1 MRQAHIFY
9 KDQLAGILT
18 ENDAGYEFCYL
29 PEYLSLE
36 KAKAVSMT
44 LPLQEEAYT
53 SPVLFPFFDGLIP
66 EGWLLDVALRNT
78 DISILDRMAL
88 LLTCCK
94 DCIGAVSVFLWKKRR
109 EAMCNCLYCY
119 RPLLKG
125 EKDMHTACIKKFF
138 GTTTL
143 PVLDY
148 TTEQLDQLA
157 LQIIQDQTSLTGV
170 QPKLSLHLNE
180 HEGSKRLTIVGLWGG
195 YICKP
200 QTSQYEMMPE
210 VEDLTMHLAEVARIE
225 VVPHTL
231 MRMADDTLCYLTRRI
246 DRTSAGEKIAMED
259 MCQLTERQTEHK
271 YKSSY
276 ERIGKAV
283 LKYSSLPKM
292 DVTNFFELVLF
303 SWLTG
308 NNDMHLKNFSLY
320 EVADM
325 IRLTPAY
332 DLLNAAIINPKDDE
346 ELALTLNGRK
356 KKLQRE
362 DFIRSAAT
370 LGIENVIVERLINKY
385 IKLLPKFETVIQSSF
400 LSDELKE
407 KYGELLK
414 ERLARLSQKL

>member
-1 MRQAHIFY
+1 
-9 KDQLAGILT
+9 
-18 ENDAGYEFCYL
+18 
-29 PEYLSLE
+29 
-36 KAKAVSMT
+36 
-44 LPLQEEAYT
+44 
-53 SPVLFPFFDGLIP
+53 
-66 EGWLLDVALRNT
+66 
-78 DISILDRMAL
+78 
-88 LLTCCK
+88 
-94 DCIGAVSVFLWKKRR
+94 
-109 EAMCNCLYCY
+109 MCNCLYCY

-125 EKDMHTACIKKFF
+125 EKDMHSACIKKFF

-157 LQIIQDQTSLTGV
+157 MQIIQDQTSLTGV

-200 QTSQYEMMPE
+200 QTLQYEMMPE
-210 VEDLTMHLAEVARIE
+210 VEDLTMHLAEVARID

-246 DRTSAGEKIAMED
+246 DRTPIGAKIAMED

-276 ERIGKAV
+276 ERVGKSV
-283 LKYSSLPKM
+283 LQYSSLPKM
-292 DVTNFFELVLF
+292 DVTNFFEIVLF

-320 EVADM
+320 EPDDNT

-346 ELALTLNGRK
+346 ELALTLNDRK
-356 KKLQRE
+356 KKLKKT
-362 DFIRSAAT
+362 DFLKCAES
-370 LGIENVIVERLINKY
+370 LGIEAVIVDRFINKY
-385 IKLLPKFETVIQSSF
+385 KKLLPKFEAMIHCSF
-400 LSDELKE
+400 LSEELQE
-407 KYGELLK
+407 
-414 ERLARLSQKL
+414 

>member
-1 MRQAHIFY
+1 
-9 KDQLAGILT
+9 
-18 ENDAGYEFCYL
+18 
-29 PEYLSLE
+29 
-36 KAKAVSMT
+36 
-44 LPLQEEAYT
+44 
-53 SPVLFPFFDGLIP
+53 
-66 EGWLLDVALRNT
+66 
-78 DISILDRMAL
+78 
-88 LLTCCK
+88 
-94 DCIGAVSVFLWKKRR
+94 
-109 EAMCNCLYCY
+109 MCNCLYCY

-125 EKDMHTACIKKFF
+125 EKDMHRACIKKFF

-148 TTEQLDQLA
+148 TTEQLDQID

-180 HEGSKRLTIVGLWGG
+180 HEGSKRLTIVGLWGS

-210 VEDLTMHLAEVARIE
+210 IEDLTMHLADVARND

-246 DRTSAGEKIAMED
+246 DRTPTGEKIAMED

-320 EVADM
+320 EASDNT

-346 ELALTLNGRK
+346 ELALTLNGQK
-356 KKLQRE
+356 KKLQRA
-362 DFIRSAAT
+362 DFIKSAEN
-370 LGIENVIVERLINKY
+370 LGIERVVIERLINKY
-385 IKLLPKFETVIQSSF
+385 IKLLPNLEAAIQNSF
-400 LSDELKE
+400 LNIELKE
-407 KYGELLK
+407 KYVELLR
-414 ERLARLSQKL
+414 ERLGRLSQKTIKQ

>member
-1 MRQAHIFY
+1 
-9 KDQLAGILT
+9 
-18 ENDAGYEFCYL
+18 
-29 PEYLSLE
+29 
-36 KAKAVSMT
+36 
-44 LPLQEEAYT
+44 
-53 SPVLFPFFDGLIP
+53 
-66 EGWLLDVALRNT
+66 
-78 DISILDRMAL
+78 
-88 LLTCCK
+88 
-94 DCIGAVSVFLWKKRR
+94 
-109 EAMCNCLYCY
+109 
-119 RPLLKG
+119 
-125 EKDMHTACIKKFF
+125 MHPACIKKFF

-143 PVLDY
+143 PAFDY

-180 HEGSKRLTIVGLWGG
+180 HESNKRLTIVGLWGG

-200 QTSQYEMMPE
+200 QTPQYEMMPE
-210 VEDLTMHLAEVARIE
+210 VEDLTMHLAEVARID

-246 DRTSAGEKIAMED
+246 DRTQTGEKIAMED
-259 MCQLTERQTEHK
+259 MCQQTERQTEHK

-283 LKYSSLPKM
+283 LEYSSLPKM

-320 EVADM
+320 EAADK

-332 DLLNAAIINPKDDE
+332 DLLSAAIINPNDDE

-356 KKLQRE
+356 KKLKRE
-362 DFIRSAAT
+362 DFIKSAAT
-370 LGIENVIVERLINKY
+370 MGIENMIVERLINKY
-385 IKLLPKFETVIQSSF
+385 IKLLPKFEAVIQNSF
-400 LSDELKE
+400 LSTELKE
-407 KYGELLK
+407 KYDELLR
-414 ERLARLSQKL
+414 ERLSRLSSYADDSVRP